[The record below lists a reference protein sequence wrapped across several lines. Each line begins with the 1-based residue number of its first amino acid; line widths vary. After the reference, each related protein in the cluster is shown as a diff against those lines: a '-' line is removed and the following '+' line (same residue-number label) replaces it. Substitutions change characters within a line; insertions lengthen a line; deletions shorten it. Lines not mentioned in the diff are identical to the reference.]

1 MTKKKAPFS
10 FEESLIELEQLVLKL
25 ERGDSSLEDSLQA
38 FERGIN
44 LTRTCQK
51 ALQDAE
57 QKVRVLIDKNGRQ
70 VLESFPN
77 E

>member
-1 MTKKKAPFS
+1 MTKKKTAFS
-10 FEESLIELEQLVLKL
+10 FEESLTELEQLVIKL
-25 ERGDSSLEDSLQA
+25 ERGDTSLEDSLQA

-51 ALQDAE
+51 ALLDAE
-57 QKVRVLIDKNGRQ
+57 QKVHVLIDKNGRQ
-70 VLESFPN
+70 VLETFPN